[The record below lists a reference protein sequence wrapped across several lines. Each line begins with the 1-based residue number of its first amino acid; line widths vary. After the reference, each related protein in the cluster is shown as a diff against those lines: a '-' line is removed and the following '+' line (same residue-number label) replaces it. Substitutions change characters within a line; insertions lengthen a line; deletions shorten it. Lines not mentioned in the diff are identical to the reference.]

1 MVTWD
6 VDWAV
11 ATGDVGLGGVPS
23 AVVVPDTVTP
33 EELSPGVLEF
43 TAQTRMEYWVPGVR
57 PVRAWLVP
65 LIAVNWAAEQSVGA
79 VAPGA

>member
-1 MVTWD
+1 MVTW
-6 VDWAV
+6 VPEFAV

-23 AVVVPDTVTP
+23 AVVVPDTVAP

-43 TAQTRMEYWVPGVR
+43 TAQIRMEYWVPLVS

-65 LIAVNWAAEQSVGA
+65 LIAVNWGAEQSVGA
-79 VAPGA
+79 VAPV